1 MDYASHQFTLAGSAS
16 LQGIGLH
23 TGKSVRL
30 VFQPAPPSTGIV
42 WRRADLPGTPAI
54 APDGESGAGLL
65 SRVVGTQRA
74 TTIGVDDAAIATV
87 EHVMAALAGCG
98 IDNAI
103 VDVYGP
109 ETPFMDGSAAPF
121 IECLDEIGIEAQ
133 PVPKRWRRLRQ
144 PVVYEDDGAVCV
156 AVPSEDV
163 RLSYTF
169 VSDHPALG
177 TQFAEYGM
185 ASGENRETYARRFAE
200 QIAPARTIGW
210 VHEVEALQRRGL
222 ALGASWD
229 SAVVVDEEKLLTPL
243 RLPDEVARHKLLDLM
258 GDLYLLGPLQAKIF
272 ALRSGH
278 RHHVA
283 FARLIAENL
292 A

>member
-1 MDYASHQFTLAGSAS
+1 MEYGSRQYTLAGSAS
-16 LQGIGLH
+16 LHGIGLH
-23 TGKSVRL
+23 TGQPVRI
-30 VFQPAPPSTGIV
+30 VFRPAPPSTGIV
-42 WRRADLPGTPAI
+42 WRRADLPGAPVI
-54 APDGESGAGLL
+54 APEPGSKAGLL

-74 TTIGVDDAAIATV
+74 TTIGVDGVSVATV
-87 EHVMAALAGCG
+87 EHVMAALAGFG

-121 IECLDEIGIEAQ
+121 IALLEEIGTETQAA
-133 PVPKRWRRLRQ
+133 PRAWRQLRG
-144 PVVYEDDGAVCV
+144 PVVYEDEGAMCA
-156 AVPSEDV
+156 AVPSPEV
-163 RLSYTF
+163 TFTYTF

-185 ASGENRETYARRFAE
+185 GAGQSRETYARRFAE
-200 QIAPARTIGW
+200 QIAPARTVGW
-210 VHEVEALQRRGL
+210 LHEVESLQRRGL

-229 SAVVVDEEKLLTPL
+229 CAVVVDEEKLLTPL
-243 RLPDEVARHKLLDLM
+243 RLPNEVARHKLLDLM